1 MRSLGTVDLM
11 AYVRA
16 FGLLARNPQI
26 ALAPLLAGVIN
37 VLLLMLF
44 PVELGAGFLG
54 SANSSLAQLL
64 AQLVWYVGLG
74 FALIGAEAAW
84 RRGRAPFDDT
94 FEEGKRK
101 LGEIAMAAFG
111 FTFIVSVGSVVA
123 SVLGIGFL
131 GLAISLLATYFFVYT
146 VPAAAIGGVPGFGSL
161 EISLQRAKRAPLA
174 TALVT
179 VLFLGAF
186 AFAPGLIIDALTPV
200 LLSNSFF
207 AQATVINILVAA
219 IKAVVA
225 AYVALVLAKA
235 YDDASYGRFR

>member
-1 MRSLGTVDLM
+1 MRNLGKVDFL
-11 AYVRA
+11 AYLRA

-26 ALAPLLAGVIN
+26 ALAPLLAAVIS

-44 PVELGAGFLG
+44 PADSGSGFLG
-54 SANSSLAQLL
+54 SANSGLAQLL
-64 AQLVWYVGLG
+64 AQLVWYTGIG

-101 LGEIAMAAFG
+101 LGDIALAAFG
-111 FTFIVSVGSVVA
+111 FTFITTIGSVL
-123 SVLGIGFL
+123 SGMFGSDIL
-131 GLAISLLATYFFVYT
+131 GLVLNLVATYFFIYT
-146 VPAAAIGGVPGFGSL
+146 VPAAAIGGVPGFGAL
-161 EISLQRAKRAPLA
+161 EISLQRARGTPLA
-174 TALVT
+174 TLVVT
-179 VLFLGAF
+179 VVFIAAF
-186 AFAPGLIIDALTPV
+186 TYVPILVVEALTPV
-200 LLSNSFF
+200 LLSNSFL
-207 AQATVINILVAA
+207 AQGTVINILVAA

>member
-1 MRSLGTVDLM
+1 MRNLGTVDFMSYL
-11 AYVRA
+11 RA
-16 FGLLARNPQI
+16 FGLLARNPQL

-44 PVELGAGFLG
+44 PVELGAGFFG
-54 SANSSLAQLL
+54 TANTSLAQLL

-101 LGEIAMAAFG
+101 LGDLAMAAFG
-111 FTFIVSVGSVVA
+111 YTFIVSIGGVLAGSIGLG
-123 SVLGIGFL
+123 VLGLVIDL
-131 GLAISLLATYFFVYT
+131 IATYFFIYT
-146 VPAAAIGGVPGFGSL
+146 VPAAAIGGVPGFGAL

-174 TALVT
+174 TFFVT
-179 VLFLGAF
+179 VLFIGAF
-186 AFAPGLIIDALTPV
+186 DYAPSLILEALSPLLLTNAFFVQG
-200 LLSNSFF
+200 
-207 AQATVINILVAA
+207 TVINILVAA
-219 IKAVVA
+219 IKAIVA

>member
-1 MRSLGTVDLM
+1 MRNLGKVDFL

-44 PVELGAGFLG
+44 PAEIGAGFLG
-54 SANSSLAQLL
+54 SANTGLAQLI
-64 AQLVWYVGLG
+64 AQLVWYTGLG
-74 FALIGAEAAW
+74 FALIGAETAW

-94 FEEGKRK
+94 FEDGKRK
-101 LGEIAMAAFG
+101 LGDIALAAFG
-111 FTFIVSVGSVVA
+111 FTFLVTLGSA
-123 SVLGIGFL
+123 LAGILGIGIL
-131 GLAISLLATYFFVYT
+131 GLVLNLLATYFFIYT
-146 VPAAAIGGVPGFGSL
+146 IPAAAIGGVPGFGAL
-161 EISLQRAKRAPLA
+161 EISLQRARGTPLA
-174 TALVT
+174 TLIVT
-179 VLFLGAF
+179 IVFIAAFTYVPVL
-186 AFAPGLIIDALTPV
+186 IVEALTPV

-235 YDDASYGRFR
+235 YDDASYGRYR